1 MCKAYKL
8 KKVTFYNREKLRWS
22 LEKCLLGREGTVE
35 DHEGNRFGNLKE
47 MCRYW
52 GVSYAA
58 YQHRIKVG
66 RSQREALTVGV
77 EMKNPITKDHLGN
90 EYPTFKAMCEAYGL
104 TYSVVHRRLT
114 VFGFSL
120 EAALTTPKNV
130 KGYKFL
136 EGIERRD
143 GIALKKDNYTGQ
155 FKLVDNN
162 E

>member
-1 MCKAYKL
+1 M
-8 KKVTFYNREKLRWS
+8 
-22 LEKCLLGREGTVE
+22 
-35 DHEGNRFGNLKE
+35 
-47 MCRYW
+47 
-52 GVSYAA
+52 
-58 YQHRIKVG
+58 HRIKVG
-66 RSQREALTVGV
+66 WTQDDALTVGV
-77 EMKNPITKDHLGN
+77 KRKNHITKDHLGN

-114 VFGFSL
+114 VFGFTL

-155 FKLVDNN
+155 YKLVEENK
-162 E
+162 